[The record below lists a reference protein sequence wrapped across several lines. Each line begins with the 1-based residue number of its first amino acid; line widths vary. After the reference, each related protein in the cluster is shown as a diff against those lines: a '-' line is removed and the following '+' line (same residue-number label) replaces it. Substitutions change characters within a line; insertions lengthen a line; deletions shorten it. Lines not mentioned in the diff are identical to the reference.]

1 MKRADRILGAALLVV
16 AAAGM
21 AMLAVVALRP
31 TGDGNTDLDRAESR
45 QLIPYEIG
53 ANVRLGMTVEELLT
67 ARPGIHGWQELQEA
81 DLQSVPDFSV
91 AEFLPANGLWE
102 GVMYNFEN
110 GRLVSLSL
118 VRGGIRTEGTWEAIQ
133 EAVRLAIAQF
143 GKDFEK
149 RVVLAPGDNGYF
161 LCPLLCWTTPERN
174 LFLSFGRHTRASGA
188 EVNRLRLTVAA
199 KDKATHELFAL
210 PGHYKLRAEEKAV
223 GAIPDKDAVERF
235 LGSDF
240 DRLLGEALGTQ
251 VEGEPG
257 AVAEPAQELARPA
270 ASAADPPRGASRPE
284 GEEPHLRRR
293 SSLAYVVVGAG
304 AVIVAAGAWLILRR
318 RAGRRTA

>member
-1 MKRADRILGAALLVV
+1 MERPQLLVES
-16 AAAGM
+16 
-21 AMLAVVALRP
+21 LR
-31 TGDGNTDLDRAESR
+31 GDA
-45 QLIPYEIG
+45 
-53 ANVRLGMTVEELLT
+53 
-67 ARPGIHGWQELQEA
+67 
-81 DLQSVPDFSV
+81 
-91 AEFLPANGLWE
+91 LWE
-102 GVMYNFEN
+102 AASYRFEDD
-110 GRLVSLSL
+110 GLVAVSLT
-118 VRGGIRTEGTWEAIQ
+118 RGGVVPEGAKEAIH
-133 EAVRLAIAQF
+133 EAVRLAIEQF
-143 GKDFEK
+143 GGNFEK

-188 EVNRLRLTVAA
+188 EVNWLRLTVAA